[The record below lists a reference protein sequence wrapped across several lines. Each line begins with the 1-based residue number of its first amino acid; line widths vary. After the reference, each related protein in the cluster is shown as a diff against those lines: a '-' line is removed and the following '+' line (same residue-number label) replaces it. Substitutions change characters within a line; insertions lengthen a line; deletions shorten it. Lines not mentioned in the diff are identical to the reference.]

1 MMDQA
6 PRRVAP
12 TTALVVAL
20 ATGLIT
26 ILLFLLLAHAVT
38 RTEEIARVDVAV
50 QHFLRARAT
59 RDGDRLMY
67 VVSLLGSPVAMS
79 VLAIAGAAWLR
90 VRRQMIPL
98 AGWCS
103 AFVGASV
110 LSVGLKQTFKRV
122 RPEGAEAF
130 LHGASFSFPSA
141 HALGSLV
148 GIGITAYLLIAF
160 RESRAITRVLTACV
174 AVAGVASIGW
184 SRLYLGVHY
193 LSDVVAGFAAG
204 ALWLSL
210 CIVGIEY
217 FRHRRAR

>member
-1 MMDQA
+1 MDQA
-6 PRRVAP
+6 PKRVAP

-20 ATGLIT
+20 ATGLVT
-26 ILLFLLLAHAVT
+26 ILLFLLLGHAVT
-38 RTEEIARVDVAV
+38 RTDELVRLDIAV
-50 QHFLRARAT
+50 QRFMRARAT
-59 RDGDRLMY
+59 REGDRLMY
-67 VVSLLGSPVAMS
+67 VISLLGSPLAMS
-79 VLAIAGAAWLR
+79 VLAIAGGAWLG
-90 VRRQMIPL
+90 VRRRMIPF
-98 AGWCS
+98 AGWCC

-110 LSVGLKQTFKRV
+110 LSVGLKQAFKRV

-160 RESRAITRVLTACV
+160 RESRTITRVVTACV
-174 AVAGVASIGW
+174 AVASVASIGW

-217 FRHRRAR
+217 FRHRGAR

>member
-1 MMDQA
+1 MDQA
-6 PRRVAP
+6 PKRVAP

-20 ATGLIT
+20 ATGLVT

-38 RTEEIARVDVAV
+38 RTDELVRMDIAV
-50 QHFLRARAT
+50 QRFLRARAT

-67 VVSLLGSPVAMS
+67 VISLLGSPLAMS
-79 VLAIAGAAWLR
+79 VLAVAGAAWLG
-90 VRRQMIPL
+90 VRRRMIPF
-98 AGWCS
+98 AGWCC

-110 LSVGLKQTFKRV
+110 LTIGLKQAFKRV
-122 RPEGAEAF
+122 RPDGADAF
-130 LHGASFSFPSA
+130 LHGASFSFPSG

-148 GIGITAYLLIAF
+148 GIGITAYLFIAF
-160 RESRAITRVLTACV
+160 RESRAITRILTACV

-217 FRHRRAR
+217 FRHRRAQ